1 MKKAVVLLISTLL
14 IMLSSCADI
23 ITIADGGIYYDYDA
37 LIAYEIYKQLYQN
50 DSTKYTKPIM
60 FKMNNKKE
68 GKE

>member
-1 MKKAVVLLISTLL
+1 
-14 IMLSSCADI
+14 MLSSCADI

-37 LIAYEIYKQLYQN
+37 LIAYEIYKQLYEN